1 MKHLLLVAV
10 MFGLTTSL
18 AMAKGSS
25 SITRGGYGFLFPDAN
40 SFINGGQMAQ
50 TTGTSLEA
58 YYQRNDKLDQ
68 QGATPSVVWGSGK
81 VGLGAYVSRTGNSL
95 TGNSGTHSDTL
106 GAGLGVGLVGGKV
119 TVGGTIERSIDAGQ
133 TNDGVVSVAMNYNG
147 TKGAGFHMGAGFSTE
162 LNSASGTDLRT
173 ALLAMGWGFAG
184 AASFE
189 VNYKLKNLEN
199 TSNNYVASAYLNF
212 GGSNYYVSTGYAY
225 DKPSELSTVSG
236 RIGYIVGGVDFSV
249 HGDQTMTDGQN
260 PYYGATLRTT
270 F

>member
-1 MKHLLLVAV
+1 MKHLLLTVL
-10 MFGLTTSL
+10 MLGLTSSL

-50 TTGTSLEA
+50 TTGTALEA
-58 YYQRNDKLDQ
+58 YYERNDHLQ
-68 QGATPSVVWGSGK
+68 TQEATPSVVWGSGK
-81 VGLGAYVSRTGNSL
+81 VGLGAYVSRSGSAL
-95 TGNSGTHSDTL
+95 TGNEGTHSDSL
-106 GAGLGVGLVGGKV
+106 GAGLGVGLGGGKV

-133 TNDGVVSVAMNYNG
+133 TNDGVVSVAVNYNG
-147 TKGAGFHMGAGFSTE
+147 TKGSGFHMGGGFSTE

-173 ALLAMGWGFAG
+173 AILAMGWGFSG
-184 AASFE
+184 MASFE
-189 VNYKLKNLEN
+189 VNYKLKNLDQTN
-199 TSNNYVASAYLNF
+199 NNYVASGYLNF
-212 GGSNYYVSTGYAY
+212 GGSNYYVSTGYSY

-236 RIGYIVGGVDFSV
+236 RLGYIVGGVDFSV
-249 HGDQTMTDGQN
+249 HADHTMTDGQN